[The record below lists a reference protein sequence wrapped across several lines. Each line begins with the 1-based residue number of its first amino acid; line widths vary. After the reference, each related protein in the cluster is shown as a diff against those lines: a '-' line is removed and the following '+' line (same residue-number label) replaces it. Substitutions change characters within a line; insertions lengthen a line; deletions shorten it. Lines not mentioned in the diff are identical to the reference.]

1 MFEGAK
7 IKKLVSQFSNDIK
20 NSRPMLTIPQR
31 IEAKEAAKY
40 GEKAIEYIKPALSV
54 STDAHYALG
63 LIGGDRAFDMLVEEL
78 GSYNPKRVNSA
89 ATALANMG
97 DMRAIKYIKNSSLDS
112 MRSGDLISFIKKKN
126 TVSLNDEIDT
136 ANPLSQ
142 LKEKWTEFNGLK
154 VNLSLGS
161 ANRYRS
167 QQKEALEFLNRYK
180 DQMETLNFS
189 STNDKL
195 HAWRMLGILL
205 YYLNNPDD
213 NGFYSKCEE
222 AEYCF
227 REYLAI
233 KPDEADIKKLLDSVK
248 SR

>member
-1 MFEGAK
+1 MFEDAK
-7 IKKLVSQFSNDIK
+7 IKKLVSKFNDDIK
-20 NSRPMLTIPQR
+20 NSRPMLGIPQR
-31 IEAKEAAKY
+31 TEAKEAAKY

-63 LIGGDRAFDMLVEEL
+63 LIGGDKAFNVLVEEL
-78 GSYNPKRVNSA
+78 EAYDPKRVNSA

-97 DMRAIKYIKNSSLDS
+97 DMRAIQYIKNSSLDS
-112 MRSGDLISFIKKKN
+112 MRVGDLISFIKKKN
-126 TVSLNDEIDT
+126 DVSLNDDID
-136 ANPLSQ
+136 ANNPLGQ

-161 ANRYRS
+161 AHRYRG

-227 REYLAI
+227 RKYLEI
-233 KPDEADIKKLLDSVK
+233 KPDEADIIKMLDSVK
-248 SR
+248 GR